1 MTRSV
6 RVQDLSLAEKLTAEL
21 DQIVLEA
28 KETLVTGLP
37 FEKYQQACG
46 MIEAFNQVRNGL
58 IPRLVEELQK
68 G

>member
-1 MTRSV
+1 MSARA
-6 RVQDLSLAEKLTAEL
+6 QDLSLAEKLDAEL
-21 DQIVLEA
+21 AQIVADA

-37 FEKYQQACG
+37 YDKYQQACG
-46 MIEAFNQVRNGL
+46 MIEAYSQVRNGI